1 MKGKI
6 QEIYQQSHQI
16 YGAPKIAA
24 VLHKRGDPISE
35 RTTGKYMRK
44 MGICALWVS
53 HWTHTTTDSDFDLRL
68 QNILDEQFN
77 PDMSNAVWV
86 SDIT

>member
-24 VLHKRGDPISE
+24 VLHKNGEPISE
-35 RTTGKYMRK
+35 RTTGKYMRE
-44 MGICALWVS
+44 MGIRALWVR
-53 HWTHTTTDSDFDLRL
+53 HWTHTTTSRE
-68 QNILDEQFN
+68 NG
-77 PDMSNAVWV
+77 
-86 SDIT
+86 

>member
-24 VLHKRGDPISE
+24 VLHKDGTPISE
-35 RTTGKYMRK
+35 RTTGKYMRE
-44 MGICALWVS
+44 MGIRAL
-53 HWTHTTTDSDFDLRL
+53 
-68 QNILDEQFN
+68 
-77 PDMSNAVWV
+77 
-86 SDIT
+86 